1 MHLFCTKVHIP
12 GLLKSRSSYRLN
24 FYSHITNNGAAK
36 GVLRHSSPVTEKYNA
51 NKDFFRFRMRST
63 SSASQD
69 WEVLQAVVGF
79 AFTIQQE
86 YLRLRRDTSAM
97 LDAMAQQAAS
107 VQAGYP
113 AALQRIIASAHNLTE
128 ASGAAIALGNE
139 QGMVCVARSGAS
151 SPPLGSR
158 LDARSGLSGECI
170 RTREPVICMN
180 AMADPR
186 VDYKASI
193 ALGIKSMV
201 YRPILNN
208 GKLIGVLAVFSSRPQ
223 HFSYRDLNCLKWT
236 DELISEALQGHD
248 EQVGIAALIKES
260 FVLPD
265 VMIPP
270 LTAVPSSV
278 PLEPP
283 IVQEKPRAIVV
294 AETLKAPDAATVVVE
309 PPKQKEAPTFVGRVV
324 DESVDDELP
333 SFDPKEETYDSPVP
347 MLVAAIM
354 VLAFL
359 VVVGVMSYYR
369 LAPKLPTPKA
379 AVTQPAPQTAA
390 PAVPQQVT
398 PTPAPQDPAVAEKP
412 EANPTEEVSPDTKPV
427 AQFPSGLS
435 FDSTADKA
443 TLNIA
448 LKQPITYQG
457 FSIKSPERLYFD
469 LKGAA
474 LIGPKGTSVIVNS
487 GLVSRIRISLH
498 SADTT
503 RIVFDLREPVDF
515 YAVQSV
521 NPQRLTIELHPKISA
536 ESSRKSLAASNVTI
550 VIDPGHGGHDQGAIS
565 ESGLMEKD
573 VTLDLAQR
581 LGALLEKRLGAK
593 VVYTRTTDDFVSL
606 PDRVTLANNS
616 GADFMISIHGNS
628 SSFRSVRGLETYYFK
643 NTQEALAL
651 AADATRT
658 AQPDGD
664 PDAARSF
671 AADVHRALLRGLD
684 DGATKNRG
692 LKSAPFVVLRDAHM
706 PAVLAEVAF
715 ISSRKDAKRLES
727 SAYRDKVAKALYQG
741 IANHVARRDGRI
753 LSATNLRASTTTIA
767 AR

>member
-1 MHLFCTKVHIP
+1 
-12 GLLKSRSSYRLN
+12 LN
-24 FYSHITNNGAAK
+24 FYTGITNNGAAK
-36 GVLRHSSPVTEKYNA
+36 GVQRHLPPVTEKYNP
-51 NKDFFRFRMRST
+51 NKDYFRFRMRST

-79 AFTIQQE
+79 AFTVQQE

-97 LDAMAQQAAS
+97 LDAMAQQMAS

-113 AALQRIIASAHNLTE
+113 AALQRIVASAHNLTE

-170 RTREPVICMN
+170 RTCEPVICMN
-180 AMADPR
+180 ATADPR
-186 VDYKASI
+186 VDYKASV

-201 YRPILNN
+201 YRPILNK
-208 GKLIGVLAVFSSRPQ
+208 GKLIGVLAVFSSLPQ

-248 EQVGIAALIKES
+248 EKVGIAALIRET
-260 FVLPD
+260 FVPD
-265 VMIPP
+265 VIIPP
-270 LTAVPSSV
+270 LTPAPQA
-278 PLEPP
+278 PP
-283 IVQEKPRAIVV
+283 IESPIAPEVPKAKKALPEAILTVEMPKV
-294 AETLKAPDAATVVVE
+294 IEAATVAIE
-309 PPKQKEAPTFVGRVV
+309 PPRPKEPPTFVGRVV

-333 SFDPKEETYDSPVP
+333 SFDLKEQPYDSPVP

-359 VVVGVMSYYR
+359 VVVGLMSYFR
-369 LAPKLPTPKA
+369 LMPKTPTPKT
-379 AVTQPAPQTAA
+379 AVAKSAPQTAA
-390 PAVPQQVT
+390 PSIPQRVT
-398 PTPAPQDPAVAEKP
+398 PEPPTQAPSAPDMP
-412 EANPTEEVSPDTKPV
+412 EANPTDEVSPNTKPV
-427 AQFPSGLS
+427 SDFPSGMS
-435 FDSTADKA
+435 FQSSSAKA
-443 TLNIA
+443 TLSIP

-457 FSIKSPERLYFD
+457 FAIKNPERLYFD
-469 LKGAA
+469 LKGATLVGA
-474 LIGPKGTSVIVNS
+474 KGTSVIVNS
-487 GLVSRIRISLH
+487 GLVSRIRISQH
-498 SADTT
+498 SVDTT

-521 NPQRLTIELHPKISA
+521 NPQRLSIELHPKGSTA
-536 ESSRKSLAASNVTI
+536 GATRAAVPASNVTI

-573 VTLDLAQR
+573 VTLDLARR

-593 VVYTRTTDDFVSL
+593 VVYTRTTDEFVSL
-606 PDRVTLANNS
+606 ADRVTLANNS

-628 SSFRSVRGLETYYFK
+628 SSYRSVRGLETYYFK
-643 NTQEALAL
+643 NTQDALAL

-664 PDAARSF
+664 LDAARSF
-671 AADVHRALLRGLD
+671 ASDVHRALLRGLD

-692 LKSAPFVVLRDAHM
+692 LKTAPFVVLRDAHM

-715 ISSRKDAKRLES
+715 ISSRKDAKHLQS
-727 SAYRDKVAKALYQG
+727 SNYRDKVAKALYQG

-753 LSATNLRASTTTIA
+753 LSATNLRASSSTIA